1 MIRKRKNREKNAIHR
16 HCFFNEDES
25 SEDNLIMW
33 LQGRELVK
41 KHGRFISRNGS
52 GGDGG
57 VDPGDG
63 SYDWVKDL

>member
-41 KHGRFISRNGS
+41 KHGRFISRMAAVVTAGLTLVTVHMT
-52 GGDGG
+52 G
-57 VDPGDG
+57 
-63 SYDWVKDL
+63 